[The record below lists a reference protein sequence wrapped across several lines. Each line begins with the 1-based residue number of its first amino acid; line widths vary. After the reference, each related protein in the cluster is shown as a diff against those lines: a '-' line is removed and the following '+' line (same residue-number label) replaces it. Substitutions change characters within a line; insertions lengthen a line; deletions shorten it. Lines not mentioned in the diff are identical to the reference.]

1 MDVQNPGMREVEFA
15 RSDCFIRSTGFT
27 MCKSNLRQG
36 ESHRDVEQCL
46 ARGLEPV
53 HDKVE
58 PGCTDL
64 DIDLF
69 EEFTEF
75 EIAMMLIEALTIG

>member
-15 RSDCFIRSTGFT
+15 RSDCFIRSMGFT
-27 MCKSNLRQG
+27 MRKSNLRQG
-36 ESHRDVEQCL
+36 ESHRDVEQCP

-53 HDKVE
+53 HDKIE
-58 PGCTDL
+58 PGGTDR

-75 EIAMMLIEALTIG
+75 EIAIKLIEALTIG